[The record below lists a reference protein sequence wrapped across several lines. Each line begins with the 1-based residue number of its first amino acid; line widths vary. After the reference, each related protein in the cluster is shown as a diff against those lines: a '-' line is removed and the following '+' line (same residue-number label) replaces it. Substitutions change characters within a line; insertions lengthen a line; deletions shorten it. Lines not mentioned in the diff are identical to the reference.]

1 MTTAEVTPVTSDVD
15 HIMTPQ
21 ALAAATVALCRPRTI
36 DRRSVDERTGT
47 VTLTLRFG
55 HRVEIRRR
63 SWAAGGGLHWV
74 CAALGGN
81 LSADRFAAVRAMVE
95 VCESRAGS

>member
-1 MTTAEVTPVTSDVD
+1 MTAAAEVATL
-15 HIMTPQ
+15 TPQ
-21 ALAAATVALCRPRTI
+21 ALAAATVALCRARTF
-36 DRRSVDERTGT
+36 DRRYVDDRTGT

-74 CAALGGN
+74 CGSMGGN
-81 LSADRFAAVRAMVE
+81 LPVDRIEAVRVMVT
-95 VCESRAGS
+95 VCESRSGA